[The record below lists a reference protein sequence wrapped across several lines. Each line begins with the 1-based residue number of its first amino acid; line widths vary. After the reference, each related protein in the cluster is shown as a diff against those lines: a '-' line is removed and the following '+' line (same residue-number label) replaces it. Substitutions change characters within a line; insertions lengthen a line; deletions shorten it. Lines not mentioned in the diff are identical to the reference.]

1 MFTGRM
7 NRKQFLV
14 PSIFL
19 IVLPYAHFAWFL
31 LLEASN
37 SIYVSSSYD
46 GEPGILFLP
55 ILLFPFLL
63 LSTTTKRLHDIG
75 WPGWFSVLIIIPPVN
90 LLFILLLLIKKGQ
103 KENNKYGQTPM
114 SQSHIL
120 FWALLSFLFIAHMT
134 FVYLKMPPTSICGPN
149 TMDVCPGKLFRLF
162 PW

>member
-7 NRKQFLV
+7 NRKQFLL
-14 PSIFL
+14 PPIFL
-19 IVLPYAHFAWFL
+19 IVLPYTHFAWFL

-63 LSTTTKRLHDIG
+63 LSTTIKRLHDIG
-75 WPGWFSVLIIIPPVN
+75 WSGWFSALMIIPLVN

-103 KENNKYGQTPM
+103 KEANKYGQIPM
-114 SQSHIL
+114 RQSYIL
-120 FWALLSFLFIAHMT
+120 FWVFLSFLFVAYVI
-134 FVYLKMPPTSICGPN
+134 FVNFRLPSFSVCNAPITMEICS
-149 TMDVCPGKLFRLF
+149 GKPFRLF
-162 PW
+162 P